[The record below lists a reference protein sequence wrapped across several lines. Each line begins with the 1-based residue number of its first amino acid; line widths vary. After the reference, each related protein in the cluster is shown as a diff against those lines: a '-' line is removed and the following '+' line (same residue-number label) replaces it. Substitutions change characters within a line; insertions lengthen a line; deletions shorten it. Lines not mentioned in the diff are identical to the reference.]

1 MKQFFLAVFL
11 FSIISLIHAQ
21 NSILFDASD
30 QQYLTISNADDRFNA
45 TADFTYEVWVKFTSK
60 RFNGQR
66 LAPFFGG
73 QQHDYAA
80 LIDDR
85 IGMRLNS
92 NGVCSGDRTF
102 GNASTIDT
110 DIWYHIAYVRS
121 GSVVSLYLDGTLL
134 GTTECAQEDGS
145 VKGVW
150 MINANTINIGAIF
163 WNTSYLDG
171 YIGGMR
177 YVVGTALYSE
187 DFTPQ
192 LRWEKTNETILLMNI
207 KNEDAAFTDESDYS
221 NTITLNGSSSTPTFV
236 AGNGP
241 ILPADILLSGDVS
254 AENNQIKNVA
264 DPTHTQDAATK
275 GYVDSNVN
283 SFSGSYNDLTDK
295 PTTITTDQANEIS
308 ANTNKVTFPGFGT
321 SSGTALEGNTALFSG
336 SYSDLTDTPVVYTQ
350 AQVDALISNLQNE
363 INELKGE
370 AVDNENNSYSSVSY
384 GIKNWTIENANVVT
398 YRDGTPI
405 PEFTGTNDEWQNLT
419 TGAWCYYNDDP
430 NNEKLYNWFA
440 VAGIYNSD
448 SLNDSSLR
456 KEFAPEGWHVPS
468 RDEWTDL
475 VNYLTSIGVYDGKSI
490 ASKTGWNSST
500 VSNSPGYNQDENNSS
515 YFNIYPVGL
524 RSNNFNSAGNYA
536 FFWTSTEVLGESYGP
551 AARGRGL
558 HKTSTGLTDSIYEAF
573 RGFSVRFIKD

>member
-1 MKQFFLAVFL
+1 MKQFFSALFL
-11 FSIISLIHAQ
+11 FSIISLTFSQ

-60 RFNGQR
+60 GFNGQR

-80 LIDDR
+80 LIDNR

-102 GNASTIDT
+102 GNITTIDT

-236 AGNGP
+236 DGNGP
-241 ILPADILLSGDVS
+241 TLPSDILLSGDVS

-405 PEFTGTNDEWQNLT
+405 PEFTGTNDEWKNLT

-475 VNYLTSIGVYDGKSI
+475 VNYLTSIGIYDGKSI

-515 YFNIYPVGL
+515 YFNIYPVGG
-524 RSNNFNSAGNYA
+524 RSNNFFSSGDQA

-558 HKTSTGLTDSIYEAF
+558 HKTNTGLSDQVWEAF